1 MEEEGFIYGEKRSCK
16 ICVLFTKFVFFIFHF
31 VSLCICFEYIEKRNI
46 AYYSATIVS
55 IFMCIWIYQNF
66 QTEICVI
73 RNIYGMEPKS

>member
-16 ICVLFTKFVFFIFHF
+16 ICVLFTKFMFVIFHF

-55 IFMCIWIYQNF
+55 IFMCIWVFKKLSEGISVIY
-66 QTEICVI
+66 E
-73 RNIYGMEPKS
+73 MEPKS